1 MVTHLSNTERMV
13 SKNNL
18 LFTLVGGSPYM
29 VVFADVALRLLVS
42 SDDIFARKSLD
53 KNIR

>member
-1 MVTHLSNTERMV
+1 MVTHHSNSERMV

-18 LFTLVGGSPYM
+18 VFTLVSGSPYR

-42 SDDIFARKSLD
+42 SHDIFARKSLD